1 MTIILALILAI
12 AIPVPRA
19 AEMGV
24 TVWEDAGAP
33 NAGDSWTLV
42 STTPT
47 APKVSDLST
56 KTNGLHDGC
65 NTSLGVKRSTWND
78 CISAVSYSGMPSGYR
93 LVLYNNA
100 GYLYRHA
107 CWDADGSRAYNV
119 IGWANDYTSSWRVE
133 GGNC

>member
-12 AIPVPRA
+12 AIPAPAA

-47 APKVSDLST
+47 AL
-56 KTNGLHDGC
+56 
-65 NTSLGVKRSTWND
+65 
-78 CISAVSYSGMPSGYR
+78 
-93 LVLYNNA
+93 
-100 GYLYRHA
+100 
-107 CWDADGSRAYNV
+107 
-119 IGWANDYTSSWRVE
+119 
-133 GGNC
+133 

>member
-1 MTIILALILAI
+1 MTLILALILAI

-24 TVWEDAGAP
+24 TVGENRLADP
-33 NAGDSWTLV
+33 GDSWTLV

-47 APKVSDLST
+47 ALKVSDLSKYT
-56 KTNGLHDGC
+56 TGLHDGC
-65 NTSLGVKRSTWND
+65 NTSLGVKRSSWND
-78 CISAVSYSGMPSGYR
+78 CISAVSYSGMPANYR

-100 GYLYRHA
+100 GFLYRHA